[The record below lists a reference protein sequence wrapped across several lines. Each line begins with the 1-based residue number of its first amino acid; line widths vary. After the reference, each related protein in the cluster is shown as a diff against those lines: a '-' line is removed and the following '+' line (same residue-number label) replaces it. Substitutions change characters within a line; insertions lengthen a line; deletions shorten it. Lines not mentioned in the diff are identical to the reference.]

1 MRGPWTTTTRSCARK
16 LVAQALCWLRRGV
29 RRTWRAAAETA
40 REGRAFMPQ
49 FPPGASSTE
58 NSCPGAL
65 CWRRATHSA
74 QQQHS
79 AHAQEH
85 SAPATALSTRT
96 ALSSAHYS
104 RAKHSAHALDVGT
117 AYAAALHRPTILAT
131 ARPQVYCDS
140 RRRRL
145 LLQRHRGAGAP
156 LPDARPPPA
165 RLLFAARFS
174 SDRRIA
180 TCLEAWAADRL
191 GAHVASD
198 RPIAAGVA
206 HDGTL

>member
-1 MRGPWTTTTRSCARK
+1 MPLCEHERGRPACPINVPPLADCGLARCA
-16 LVAQALCWLRRGV
+16 GSV
-29 RRTWRAAAETA
+29 RR
-40 REGRAFMPQ
+40 
-49 FPPGASSTE
+49 
-58 NSCPGAL
+58 
-65 CWRRATHSA
+65 
-74 QQQHS
+74 
-79 AHAQEH
+79 
-85 SAPATALSTRT
+85 ATALSLRAT
-96 ALSSAHYS
+96 ALSSLRATALSSRARATFTNSTQPRAALSS

-131 ARPQVYCDS
+131 ARPQLCCDS

-156 LPDARPPPA
+156 LPDAGPPPA
-165 RLLFAARFS
+165 RLLFAARVS
-174 SDRRIA
+174 RDRRIA
-180 TCLEAWAADRL
+180 TCLESWAADRL

>member
-1 MRGPWTTTTRSCARK
+1 MSARK
-16 LVAQALCWLRRGV
+16 
-29 RRTWRAAAETA
+29 
-40 REGRAFMPQ
+40 GRDPSLP
-49 FPPGASSTE
+49 FPSPSR
-58 NSCPGAL
+58 AL
-65 CWRRATHSA
+65 CWRDCNSTQLTRGSTQL

-79 AHAQEH
+79 HAQQH
-85 SAPATALSTRT
+85 SAPRSTQLTRK
-96 ALSSAHYS
+96 ALSS
-104 RAKHSAHALDVGT
+104 RANHSALALDVGT

-165 RLLFAARFS
+165 RLLFAARVS
-174 SDRRIA
+174 RDRRIA

>member
-1 MRGPWTTTTRSCARK
+1 MPSITTCLCHLARCAG
-16 LVAQALCWLRRGV
+16 GV
-29 RRTWRAAAETA
+29 RRATRSARSRNTA
-40 REGRAFMPQ
+40 RSRAK
-49 FPPGASSTE
+49 
-58 NSCPGAL
+58 
-65 CWRRATHSA
+65 
-74 QQQHS
+74 
-79 AHAQEH
+79 H
-85 SAPATALSTRT
+85 SAPRNSTQLTRNSTQLRAALS
-96 ALSSAHYS
+96 S

-117 AYAAALHRPTILAT
+117 VYAAALHRPTILAT
-131 ARPQVYCDS
+131 ARPQVCCDS

-165 RLLFAARFS
+165 RLLFAARVS
-174 SDRRIA
+174 RDRRIA